1 MKVEKINETQ
11 IKFVLN
17 QSDLMNR
24 DIRLSEL
31 AYGSEKTQQLF
42 REMMEQAMA
51 ECNFNADSTPLMIEA
66 VPLSADS
73 IMIIVTKVA
82 ETRDDEKHS
91 NLLKHMR
98 EVKRQHIQQHSQP
111 TIRLDRAPRAQMTIY
126 SFGSLD
132 EAASASA
139 RLFGNISGRNA
150 LYKSDGRFYLIIHND
165 NPDDRMSTASI
176 ELILN
181 EYGQKHISTP
191 LSAVYLEEHGEPI
204 ILDSAVDILN
214 SVYA

>member
-1 MKVEKINETQ
+1 MKVEKISETQ

-51 ECNFNADSTPLMIEA
+51 ECNFNADNTPLMIEA
-66 VPLSADS
+66 VPLSIDS
-73 IMIIVTKVA
+73 IMIIVTKVS
-82 ETRDDEKHS
+82 ETRDDDKHM

-98 EVKRQHIQQHSQP
+98 EAKRNLQHSPPP
-111 TIRLDRAPRAQMTIY
+111 TIRLDRGNADSPLTIY
-126 SFGSLD
+126 SFDSLD
-132 EAASASA
+132 EAACAAA
-139 RLFGNISGRNA
+139 RLCGSFTGKST
-150 LYKSDGRFYLIIHND
+150 LYKKDGRFYLIIHND
-165 NPDDRMSTASI
+165 NPDDGLSTASI

-191 LSAVYLEEHGEPI
+191 LSAVYLEEHGELI
-204 ILDSAVDILN
+204 IQDDAIDILN

>member
-1 MKVEKINETQ
+1 MKVEKISETQ

-51 ECNFNADSTPLMIEA
+51 ECHFNADNTPLMIEA
-66 VPLSADS
+66 VPLSTDS

-82 ETRDDEKHS
+82 ETRDDEKHL

-98 EVKRQHIQQHSQP
+98 EAKRQMQQRSQP
-111 TIRLDRAPRAQMTIY
+111 AIRLDRNMDSQLTIY

-132 EAASASA
+132 EAASATA
-139 RLFGNISGRNA
+139 RLFGSFTGTNA
-150 LYKSDGRFYLIIHND
+150 LYKNNGRFYLIIHND
-165 NPDDRMSTASI
+165 NPDDRLSTASI
-176 ELILN
+176 EIILN
-181 EYGQKHISTP
+181 EYGQKHVSTP
-191 LSAVYLEEHGEPI
+191 LSAVYLEEHGEI
-204 ILDSAVDILN
+204 IIQDGAVDILN

>member
-1 MKVEKINETQ
+1 MKVEKISETQ

-51 ECNFNADSTPLMIEA
+51 ECNFNADNTPLMIEA
-66 VPLSADS
+66 VPLSSDS

-82 ETRDDEKHS
+82 ETRDDDKHT

-98 EVKRQHIQQHSQP
+98 EAKRQFQQRAQS
-111 TIRLDRAPRAQMTIY
+111 TIRLERVTDSQLTIY
-126 SFGSLD
+126 SFSSLD
-132 EAASASA
+132 EAASATA
-139 RLFGNISGRNA
+139 RLYGSFTGSNA
-150 LYKSDGRFYLIIHND
+150 LYKNNGRFYLIIHND
-165 NPDDRMSTASI
+165 NPDDKLSTASI

-191 LSAVYLEEHGEPI
+191 LSAVYLEEHGEI
-204 ILDSAVDILN
+204 IIQDDAVDILN

>member
-1 MKVEKINETQ
+1 MKVEKISETQ
-11 IKFVLN
+11 VKFVLN
-17 QSDLMNR
+17 QSDLLNR

-51 ECNFNADSTPLMIEA
+51 ECNFNADNTPLMIEA
-66 VPLSADS
+66 VPLSTDS

-82 ETRDDEKHS
+82 ETRDDEKHM

-98 EVKRQHIQQHSQP
+98 DVKRQHIQQHAQP
-111 TIRLDRAPRAQMTIY
+111 TVRLDRAADSQLTIY
-126 SFGSLD
+126 SFDSLD

-139 RLFGNISGRNA
+139 RLFGNYTGKNA

-165 NPDDRMSTASI
+165 NPDDRLSTASI
-176 ELILN
+176 EMILN
-181 EYGQKHISTP
+181 EYGQKHVSTP
-191 LSAVYLEEHGEPI
+191 LSVVYLEEHGEPI
-204 ILDSAVDILN
+204 IQEGAVDILN

>member
-1 MKVEKINETQ
+1 MKVEKISETQ

-51 ECNFNADSTPLMIEA
+51 ECHFNADNTPLMIEA

-82 ETRDDEKHS
+82 ETRDDDKHM

-98 EVKRQHIQQHSQP
+98 EAKRQLQQRTQP
-111 TIRLDRAPRAQMTIY
+111 TIRLERNADSQLTIY
-126 SFGSLD
+126 SFNSLD

-139 RLFGNISGRNA
+139 RLFGIFTGASK
-150 LYKSDGRFYLIIHND
+150 LYKSNGRFYMTIHND
-165 NPDDRMSTASI
+165 NPDDRLSTASL

-191 LSAVYLEEHGEPI
+191 LSAVYLEEHGELI
-204 ILDSAVDILN
+204 IQEDAVDILN

>member
-1 MKVEKINETQ
+1 MKVEKISETQ

-51 ECNFNADSTPLMIEA
+51 ECNFNADNTPLMIEA
-66 VPLSADS
+66 VPLSTDS

-82 ETRDDEKHS
+82 ESRDDEKHM

-98 EVKRQHIQQHSQP
+98 EAKRHIQQQSQP
-111 TIRLDRAPRAQMTIY
+111 TIRLDRSPDSQLTIF
-126 SFGSLD
+126 SFKSLD
-132 EAASASA
+132 EAASATA
-139 RLFGNISGRNA
+139 RLFGSFTGKNS

-165 NPDDRMSTASI
+165 NQDDRLSIASI

-191 LSAVYLEEHGEPI
+191 LSVVYLEEHGEVI
-204 ILDSAVDILN
+204 IQDDAVDILN

>member
-1 MKVEKINETQ
+1 MKVEKISETQ

-51 ECNFNADSTPLMIEA
+51 ECNFNADNTPLMIEA
-66 VPLSADS
+66 VPLSTDN

-82 ETRDDEKHS
+82 ETRDDEKHM

-98 EVKRQHIQQHSQP
+98 EAKRHIQQHSQP
-111 TIRLDRAPRAQMTIY
+111 IIRLDRGTDSQLTIY
-126 SFGSLD
+126 SFSSLD

-139 RLFGNISGRNA
+139 RLSGSFTGKNT

-165 NPDDRMSTASI
+165 NPDDRLSTASI

-191 LSAVYLEEHGEPI
+191 LSVVYLEEHGELMI
-204 ILDSAVDILN
+204 QDDAIDILN

>member
-1 MKVEKINETQ
+1 MKVEKISETQ

-51 ECNFNADSTPLMIEA
+51 ECNFNADNTPLMIEA
-66 VPLSADS
+66 VPLSSDS

-82 ETRDDEKHS
+82 ESRDDEKHI

-98 EVKRQHIQQHSQP
+98 EAKRQFQQRAQS
-111 TIRLDRAPRAQMTIY
+111 TIRIERVTDSQLTIY
-126 SFGSLD
+126 SFSSLD
-132 EAASASA
+132 EAASATS
-139 RLFGNISGRNA
+139 RLFGSFTGTNA
-150 LYKSDGRFYLIIHND
+150 LYKSNERFYLIIHND
-165 NPDDRMSTASI
+165 NPDDKLSTASI

-191 LSAVYLEEHGEPI
+191 LSAVYLEEHGEI
-204 ILDSAVDILN
+204 IIQDDAVDILN

>member
-1 MKVEKINETQ
+1 MKVEKISETQ

-51 ECNFNADSTPLMIEA
+51 ECNFNADNTPLMIEA
-66 VPLSADS
+66 VPLSTDS

-82 ETRDDEKHS
+82 ETRDDEKHI

-98 EVKRQHIQQHSQP
+98 EAKRQVQQHSQP
-111 TIRLDRAPRAQMTIY
+111 TIRLDRNSESQLTIF
-126 SFGSLD
+126 SFSSLD

-139 RLFGNISGRNA
+139 RLFGSFTGKNA
-150 LYKSDGRFYLIIHND
+150 LYKSEGRFYLIIHND
-165 NPDDRMSTASI
+165 NPDDRLSTASI

-191 LSAVYLEEHGEPI
+191 LSIVYLEEHGEPI
-204 ILDSAVDILN
+204 IQDDAVDILN

>member
-1 MKVEKINETQ
+1 MKVEKISETQ

-51 ECNFNADSTPLMIEA
+51 ECHFNADNTPLMIEA
-66 VPLSADS
+66 VPLSTDS

-82 ETRDDEKHS
+82 ETRDDEKHM

-98 EVKRQHIQQHSQP
+98 EAKRHLQQHSQP
-111 TIRLDRAPRAQMTIY
+111 TIRLDRNADSPLTIY
-126 SFGSLD
+126 SFDSLD

-139 RLFGNISGRNA
+139 RLFGCFTGKNS
-150 LYKSDGRFYLIIHND
+150 LYKSNDRFYLIIHND
-165 NPDDRMSTASI
+165 NPDDRLSTASI
-176 ELILN
+176 EMILN

-191 LSAVYLEEHGEPI
+191 LSAVYLEEHGELI
-204 ILDSAVDILN
+204 IQDGAVDILN

>member
-1 MKVEKINETQ
+1 MKVEKISETQ

-17 QSDLMNR
+17 QSDLLNR
-24 DIRLSEL
+24 DICVSEI

-51 ECNFNADSTPLMIEA
+51 EYHFNADNTPLMIEA
-66 VPLSADS
+66 VPLSPDS

-82 ETRDDEKHS
+82 EARDDQKHM

-98 EVKRQHIQQHSQP
+98 EAKRHMHQHAQP
-111 TIRLDRAPRAQMTIY
+111 PITMRRNSNSDLTIY
-126 SFGSLD
+126 SFKTLD
-132 EAASASA
+132 DAASAST
-139 RLFGNISGRNA
+139 RLFGCFNGSNM
-150 LYKSDGRFYLIIHND
+150 LYKSEGRFYLIIHND
-165 NPDDRMSTASI
+165 NPDDRLSTESI

-191 LSAVYLEEHGEPI
+191 LSAVYLGEHGEMI
-204 ILDSAVDILN
+204 IQDGAVDILN
-214 SVYA
+214 SIYA

>member
-1 MKVEKINETQ
+1 MKVEKISETQ

-51 ECNFNADSTPLMIEA
+51 ECNFNADNTPLMIEA
-66 VPLSADS
+66 VPLSTDS

-82 ETRDDEKHS
+82 ETRDDEKHM

-98 EVKRQHIQQHSQP
+98 EAKRHIQQHSQP
-111 TIRLDRAPRAQMTIY
+111 TIRLDRSPDSQLTIY

-139 RLFGNISGRNA
+139 RLFGSFTGKNA

-165 NPDDRMSTASI
+165 NPDDRLSTASI

-181 EYGQKHISTP
+181 EYGQKHVSTP

-204 ILDSAVDILN
+204 IHDDAVDILN